1 MNISDAGGEFAL
13 ISRIENVLPVASN
26 DVLIGI
32 GDDAAVIRTSKPNE
46 YLLVTTDTL
55 ISGQHFQTEWTSAM
69 QIGIKCA
76 ECNVS
81 DIAAM
86 GGKPEFMF
94 VSLALRPETS
104 VEWVEELYRGI
115 ATVCE
120 RYEISVLG
128 GDTTEGPV
136 DMISITLL
144 GKVDS
149 NHLCLRS
156 HAQSGDL
163 LAVTGELGASSAGLH
178 LRKRDLP
185 ISRFLEEKHLTPHS
199 RLDISGKIAPYVNA
213 MIDISDG
220 LASEVNHICD
230 QSRTGAL
237 IYEEKIPMHAEV
249 LAAAEKLGSNAV
261 HFALYGGEDF
271 ELLFSV
277 PSENL
282 VRLDELDIRYYIV
295 GEVTDQKERRNMVH
309 SNGAKTPLDYSFH
322 HFYE

>member
-1 MNISDAGGEFAL
+1 MNMYETGGEFAL
-13 ISRIENVLPVASN
+13 ISRVEKILPVASE
-26 DVLIGI
+26 DVLVGI
-32 GDDAAVIRTSKPNE
+32 GDDAAVIRTNKPDE
-46 YLLVTTDTL
+46 YLLVTMDTL
-55 ISGQHFQTEWTSAM
+55 ISGQHFQTEWASAL

-94 VSLALRPETS
+94 VSLALRQETC

-120 RYEISVLG
+120 RYGISVLG
-128 GDTTEGPV
+128 GDTTEAPV
-136 DMISITLL
+136 EMISITLL
-144 GKVDS
+144 GKVDP

-156 HAQSGDL
+156 HARSGDL

-178 LRKRDLP
+178 LRKKVLP

-199 RLDISGKIAPYVNA
+199 RLEISGKIAPYVNA

-230 QSRTGAL
+230 QSKTGAR
-237 IYEEKIPMHAEV
+237 IYEEKIPLHAEV
-249 LAAAEKLGSNAV
+249 IDAAEKLGSNALD
-261 HFALYGGEDF
+261 FALYGGEDF

-282 VRLDELDIRYYIV
+282 VRLDEQSIQYYVV
-295 GEVTDQKERRNMVH
+295 GEVTDQKEGRNMVH
-309 SNGAKTPLDYSFH
+309 LNGAKTLLDYSFH
-322 HFYE
+322 HFHE